1 MIVRSLRRAAASCVA
16 VASLVACGRD
26 AAPEAAAAAGPA
38 RDTALVS
45 ARMLALADFGLDTVR
60 VEPWRETLSLPA
72 RVVLD
77 PQLAQPIGSIVE
89 GRVVKVHVQPG
100 DAVRAGQVLVTLHSH
115 EMLDARNQLGR
126 ARAMLAEAKVQ
137 VAAAGSALARSER
150 LLALRAG
157 SVAEVER
164 ARAAK
169 AAADAMLAAAEAD
182 EQRAHELV
190 THLFGAE
197 PDAAK
202 GADPHHVYIRAQR
215 AGVVMARSV
224 GTEQVVGIGA
234 PLLVVGPRDGL
245 LLRVDVP
252 EQALAA
258 ARTGAAVRFTVP
270 AHPGRRFDATV
281 VRVTPMLDSL
291 ARTTE
296 VLARIADGVPVL
308 HAEQGAQAEL
318 LGPAGEAM
326 PVVPLDAV
334 QRFEGDTVVIT
345 ASQRGE
351 GMLLEA
357 VRVRVARRST
367 SAAAIAGGVGAGAVV
382 VTRGAALAKAE
393 IMKRQGG
400 GEAEH

>member
-1 MIVRSLRRAAASCVA
+1 MIVRPTAFVA
-16 VASLVACGRD
+16 LAGLALLAACGDSPAPD
-26 AAPEAAAAAGPA
+26 AAPAAEGPR

-45 ARMLALADFGLDTVR
+45 ARTLALADFGYDTVK
-60 VEPWRETLSLPA
+60 VEPWRAAIALPA

-89 GRVVKVHVQPG
+89 GRVVRVHVQPG
-100 DAVRAGQVLVTLHSH
+100 DAVRPGQVLVTLHSH

-126 ARAMLAEAKVQ
+126 ARAMLADATVQ
-137 VAAAGSALARSER
+137 VEAAGAALARTER
-150 LLALRAG
+150 LLALKAA
-157 SVAEVER
+157 SQAELER

-169 AAADAMLAAAEAD
+169 AAADAMLAAAASD
-182 EQRAHELV
+182 EVRAHELV

-202 GADPHHVYIRAQR
+202 GADPHHVYVRAQR

-224 GTEQVVGIGA
+224 ALEQVVAVGA
-234 PLLVVGPRDGL
+234 PLLVIGPPQGL
-245 LLRVDVP
+245 LLRLDVP
-252 EQALAA
+252 ESALAA
-258 ARTGAAVRFTVP
+258 AQVGASVGFTVP
-270 AHPGRRFDATV
+270 SHPGRRFTATV

-291 ARTTE
+291 SRTSE
-296 VLARIADGVPVL
+296 VLARIGDGVALL

-318 LGPAGEAM
+318 LGPADGES
-326 PVVPLDAV
+326 PVVPLEAV

-351 GMLLEA
+351 GMFLEA
-357 VRVRVARRST
+357 VPVTVRRTTTVR
-367 SAAAIAGGVGAGAVV
+367 AALAGGVAPGTVV
-382 VTRGAALAKAE
+382 ITRGAALAKAE
-393 IMKRQGG
+393 LLKRQGG

>member
-1 MIVRSLRRAAASCVA
+1 MIVRSLPAALAASF
-16 VASLVACGRD
+16 LFLTACGKAD
-26 AAPEAAAAAGPA
+26 APEAAAAAGPA

-45 ARMLALADFGLDTVR
+45 ARTLALADFGLDTVQA
-60 VEPWRETLSLPA
+60 EPWREALALPA

-77 PQLAQPIGSIVE
+77 PQLAQPVGSIVE

-100 DAVRAGQVLVTLHSH
+100 DAVRPGQVLVTLHSH

-137 VAAAGSALARSER
+137 VAAAGSALARTER
-150 LLALRAG
+150 LLALKAA

-197 PDAAK
+197 PDAAR

-224 GTEQVVGIGA
+224 ATEQVVAIGA
-234 PLLVVGPRDGL
+234 PLLVIGPRDGL
-245 LLRVDVP
+245 VLRLDVP

-258 ARTGAAVRFTVP
+258 AREGASVSFTVP
-270 AHPGRRFDATV
+270 AHPGRRFPATV

-296 VLARIADGVPVL
+296 VLARITDGVALL

-318 LGPAGEAM
+318 LGPAGAAV
-326 PVVPLDAV
+326 PVVPVEAV
-334 QRFEGDTVVIT
+334 QRFDGDTVVIT

-367 SAAAIAGGVGAGAVV
+367 TSAALAGGLAPGTVV

-393 IMKRQGG
+393 IMKQQGG

>member
-1 MIVRSLRRAAASCVA
+1 VIVRPTA
-16 VASLVACGRD
+16 LVALAGALLVAGCGGAPAAEAP
-26 AAPEAAAAAGPA
+26 AAPAGPH

-45 ARMLALADFGLDTVR
+45 ARTLALAEFGFDTVR
-60 VEPWRETLSLPA
+60 VEPWRGAIALPA

-89 GRVVKVHVQPG
+89 GRVVRVHVQPG

-126 ARAMLAEAKVQ
+126 ARAMLADATVQ
-137 VAAAGSALARSER
+137 VEAAGAALARTER
-150 LLALRAG
+150 LLTLKAA
-157 SVAEVER
+157 SQAELER

-169 AAADAMLAAAEAD
+169 AAADAMRAAAASD
-182 EQRAHELV
+182 EVRAHELV

-197 PDAAK
+197 PDAAR

-224 GTEQVVGIGA
+224 GTEQVVAIGT
-234 PLLVVGPRDGL
+234 PLLVIGPPQGL

-252 EQALAA
+252 ESALAA
-258 ARTGAAVRFTVP
+258 AVPGAPVSFTVP
-270 AHPGRRFDATV
+270 SHPGRRFTATV

-291 ARTTE
+291 SRTSE
-296 VLARIADGVPVL
+296 VLARIGDGLALL

-318 LGPAGEAM
+318 LGPVDGEA
-326 PVVPLDAV
+326 PVVPLEAV

-351 GMLLEA
+351 GMFLEA
-357 VRVRVARRST
+357 VRVRVRRTST
-367 SAAAIAGGVGAGAVV
+367 TRAALTGGVAPGTVV

-393 IMKRQGG
+393 LLKQQGG
-400 GEAEH
+400 GEGEP